1 MLSDPC
7 SQTVVVAVLA
17 TLLEYDYKI
26 IQTLQKRYP
35 ENKGKGIN
43 TNRCRNTYAKHCC
56 PNHHLSAKTFQQ
68 TGSPYL
74 TFYSPKLWHV
84 LSYCSFY
91 QVYNYS
97 SKPLLIQQ
105 LEICGHNCNCYQ
117 CSSCTSTTRFNV
129 QNPAELRIHSGL
141 GTIHRFLEAV
151 RQSHHLHC
159 HTTTHKGSL
168 TLNMKSR

>member
-1 MLSDPC
+1 MLSVTC

-26 IQTLQKRYP
+26 IQTVQKRYR

-43 TNRCRNTYAKHCC
+43 TNRCRSTYAKHCC

-68 TGSPYL
+68 TGSPFSPS
-74 TFYSPKLWHV
+74 FYSPKLWHV

-105 LEICGHNCNCYQ
+105 LEICGNCYQ

-129 QNPAELRIHSGL
+129 QNPAARNYPQISRSSQAISPPQQLK
-141 GTIHRFLEAV
+141 RFSNTESEKQV
-151 RQSHHLHC
+151 
-159 HTTTHKGSL
+159 
-168 TLNMKSR
+168 N